1 MQEDTIAG
9 RYAATLFIAAS
20 KENNLYN
27 VYEDLQYIKELYE
40 KMESFRIFKDN
51 AGLSSKQVNSFIEDL
66 SNAAQLCKTTVKFC
80 GIYTTKLL

>member
-40 KMESFRIFKDN
+40 KMESFRIFKNN
-51 AGLSSKQVNSFIEDL
+51 AVIK
-66 SNAAQLCKTTVKFC
+66 A
-80 GIYTTKLL
+80 

>member
-1 MQEDTIAG
+1 MQEESVAG

-27 VYEDLQYIKELYE
+27 VYEDLQYLKECYE

-51 AGLSSKQVNSFIEDL
+51 AGLSTNQVNAFIGDL
-66 SNAAQLCKTTVKFC
+66 AKAGEFCNTTVKFC
-80 GIYTTKLL
+80 GK